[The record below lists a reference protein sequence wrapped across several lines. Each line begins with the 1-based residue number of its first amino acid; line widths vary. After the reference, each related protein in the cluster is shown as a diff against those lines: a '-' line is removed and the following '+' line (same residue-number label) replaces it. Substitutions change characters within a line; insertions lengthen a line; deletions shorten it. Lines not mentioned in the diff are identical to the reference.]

1 MGLEGKLKTGKITK
15 KNGHPGSQYR
25 ALTIPRHAESL
36 KISRHGK
43 EDTAMM
49 CSLSQLDGASLDEV
63 KAVEKRMGKT
73 LLAYSCYETRPVE
86 LSAGE
91 LDEIQKLEKKL
102 GIFLVA
108 VK

>member
-1 MGLEGKLKTGKITK
+1 
-15 KNGHPGSQYR
+15 
-25 ALTIPRHAESL
+25 
-36 KISRHGK
+36 
-43 EDTAMM
+43 MM
-49 CSLSQLDGASLDEV
+49 CSLSQLDGTRLDEV
-63 KAVEKRMGKT
+63 KAAEKKMGKT

-91 LDEIQKLEKKL
+91 LEEIRQLEKRL